1 MFKNNHNFVGL
12 SNMKNFV
19 TILFSV
25 FYLTLSAGVN
35 INVHLCSNKLVSS
48 EKTDCNKNGCCSNG
62 ETQSCCT
69 EITYV
74 LHLDNSEQICVNNQ
88 DTQNTFASPDTHLI
102 SCFNPLVINKVKL
115 PLFELQEANQSTPL
129 YTLYCSRLHYA

>member
-74 LHLDNSEQICVNNQ
+74 LQLDNAEQICINRSDSEKSIADLNADLRFDFNLLVTNEVKPLLFKLL
-88 DTQNTFASPDTHLI
+88 DTKSSI
-102 SCFNPLVINKVKL
+102 
-115 PLFELQEANQSTPL
+115 PL
-129 YTLYCSRLHYA
+129 YTMYCSRLHYA

>member
-74 LHLDNSEQICVNNQ
+74 LQLDNAEQICINRSDSEKSIADLNADLRFDFNLLVTNEVKPLLFKLL
-88 DTQNTFASPDTHLI
+88 DTKPSI
-102 SCFNPLVINKVKL
+102 
-115 PLFELQEANQSTPL
+115 PL
-129 YTLYCSRLHYA
+129 YTMYCSRLHYA